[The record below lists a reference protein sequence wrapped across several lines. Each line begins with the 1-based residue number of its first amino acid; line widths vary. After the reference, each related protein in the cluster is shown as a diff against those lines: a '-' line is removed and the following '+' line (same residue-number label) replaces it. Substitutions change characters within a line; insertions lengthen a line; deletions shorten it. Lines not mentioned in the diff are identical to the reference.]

1 MALSVKNKLLAMIVF
16 LVAMAVFLFGV
27 YLLYFFN
34 ITQFNATGNVVLEA
48 SLQNTNDNTNLKNI
62 NNINNQI
69 GLENLII
76 VGLGI
81 IVILALAGLALIQM
95 LIRPLDKVIIG
106 TQLVA
111 KGEFPKIEKTSNDE
125 FGRLVTSFNEM
136 VEKLKEGEREEKK
149 AKCIATK
156 EKTKSELIIE
166 SMAEGVIVTNKEH
179 KISVFNR
186 AAENIFNI
194 EQKKALGRHILQLN
208 KYGINNIYLDPEID
222 LKKIDGKIDNKSE
235 NNARNGF
242 VRNAGNYNRID
253 NKTDNNVDGNFS
265 RVYKNIEFKVKH
277 LDKIVGA
284 TISPLTDEKDKFCGS
299 VCVLR
304 DITNTKRT
312 DNMKSEFISTVS
324 HELRTPLTSIK
335 GYASLLNLEKFG
347 NINYQQS
354 KAIKVINQESD
365 RLMAIIDQLLDIS
378 KLEEGYQLN
387 VQKTKIDECI
397 DNSPALEAA
406 KKKNISVQKNLP
418 NLPKIEID
426 KNRITDVFTNLICNA
441 VKYSKDGSSI
451 RITAKKRN
459 KNIQFSVIDKGIGI
473 KKDDLTKVFEKFYQ
487 AEDPMIRQQGG
498 SGLGLSIVK
507 KIIEMHNGTINI
519 QSEFGHGT
527 TISFMLPLK
536 FKSNNTD
543 NIKK

>member
-1 MALSVKNKLLAMIVF
+1 MALSVKNKLLLMIVF
-16 LVAMAVFLFGV
+16 LVAVAVFLFGV
-27 YLLYFFN
+27 YLIYFFN
-34 ITQFNATGNVVLEA
+34 ETEVNATGNVVFETSLE
-48 SLQNTNDNTNLKNI
+48 NTKNNANMKNVITLNNITNLI
-62 NNINNQI
+62 S
-69 GLENLII
+69 

-81 IVILALAGLALIQM
+81 IVILGLLALALVQI

-111 KGEFPKIEKTSNDE
+111 EGEFPKIEKTSNDE

-149 AKCIATK
+149 AKGIATK

-179 KISVFNR
+179 KISVFNK
-186 AAENIFNI
+186 AAERIFNI
-194 EQKKALGRHILQLN
+194 EQEKALGKHILQLN
-208 KYGINNIYLDPEID
+208 KYGINNIYLDPE
-222 LKKIDGKIDNKSE
+222 KISEVDESGECVDGKIKKINK
-235 NNARNGF
+235 A
-242 VRNAGNYNRID
+242 
-253 NKTDNNVDGNFS
+253 
-265 RVYKNIEFKVKH
+265 YKNIEFKIKH
-277 LDKIVGA
+277 LGKMVGA
-284 TISPLTDEKDKFCGS
+284 TISPLTDDKDKFCGS

-304 DITNTKRT
+304 DITNTKRA

-335 GYASLLNLEKFG
+335 GYASLLNLEKLG
-347 NINYQQS
+347 DINYQQS

-378 KLEEGYQLN
+378 KLEEGYPLN
-387 VQKTKIDECI
+387 IQKTKIGEIEECI
-397 DNSPALEAA
+397 DNSPALESA
-406 KKKNISVQKNLP
+406 KKKNISVKKSMANLP
-418 NLPKIEID
+418 EIEVD

-441 VKYSKDGSSI
+441 VKYSKEGSNI
-451 RITAKKRN
+451 RITAKKIG
-459 KNIQFSVIDKGIGI
+459 KNIQFSVMDKGIGI
-473 KKDDLTKVFEKFYQ
+473 KKDDLNKVFEKFYQ

-507 KIIEMHNGTINI
+507 KIIELHNGVIDL

-527 TISFMLPLK
+527 TISFTLPLK
-536 FKSNNTD
+536 FKDKNIKED
-543 NIKK
+543 NICINNLNDDVNNKGTKNVKREAKNG

>member
-1 MALSVKNKLLAMIVF
+1 MALSVKNKLLAMIMF

-34 ITQFNATGNVVLEA
+34 ITQFNATGNIVLET
-48 SLQNTNDNTNLKNI
+48 SQENTNDNNNNLKNI
-62 NNINNQI
+62 NSINNNI

-81 IVILALAGLALIQM
+81 IVSLALVGLALIQIM
-95 LIRPLDKVIIG
+95 IRPLDKVIIG

-111 KGEFPKIEKTSNDE
+111 KGEFPQIEKTSNDE
-125 FGRLVTSFNEM
+125 FGRLVTSFNQM
-136 VEKLKEGEREEKK
+136 VDKLKEGEKEEKK
-149 AKCIATK
+149 AKGIATK

-179 KISVFNR
+179 KISVFNK

-208 KYGINNIYLDPEID
+208 KYGINNIYLDPKKICEID
-222 LKKIDGKIDNKSE
+222 ESVDGKISK
-235 NNARNGF
+235 
-242 VRNAGNYNRID
+242 
-253 NKTDNNVDGNFS
+253 
-265 RVYKNIEFKVKH
+265 VYKNIEFKIKH

-335 GYASLLNLEKFG
+335 GYASLLNLEKLG

-354 KAIKVINQESD
+354 NAIKVINQESD

-378 KLEEGYQLN
+378 KLEEGYKLN
-387 VQKTKIDECI
+387 IQKTKIGECI
-397 DNSPALEAA
+397 DNSPALETA
-406 KKKNISVQKNLP
+406 KKKNISVQKNLQ
-418 NLPKIEID
+418 NLPEIEID

-441 VKYSKDGSSI
+441 VKYSKEGSSI

-459 KNIQFSVIDKGIGI
+459 KNIQFDVIDKGIGI
-473 KKDDLTKVFEKFYQ
+473 KKDDLNKVFEKFYQ

-507 KIIEMHNGTINI
+507 KIIELHNGTINI
-519 QSEFGHGT
+519 QSEFGYGT
-527 TISFMLPLK
+527 TISFTLPLK
-536 FKSNNTD
+536 FNNNKINDD
-543 NIKK
+543 NKNSKYNNYNYINNQRDNKL